1 MQQLTGTNAIIT
13 SATTIVANILP
24 SLSNDVPIIIN
35 AVQIVAT
42 LGTVYVLTRVGRKPL
57 TLYGNLALAIVD
69 ILIGILFV
77 FDNWAPSGMIVFVLL
92 MVYMIVYGISLGPV
106 VWLYVP
112 EIIPA
117 KIVPFAT
124 MMNWFGCSLCV
135 MFTPIAISANND
147 NPYPVFFF
155 FGAITFLF
163 YLFNL
168 VYMVETKGKSTKE
181 IIAAFNGFKK

>member
-13 SATTIVANILP
+13 SAGVIVGKILP
-24 SLSNDVPIIIN
+24 SLANDVPIIIN
-35 AVQIVAT
+35 AVQIFAT
-42 LGTVYVLTRVGRKPL
+42 LGTVFVLTRVGRKPL
-57 TLYGNLALAIVD
+57 TLFGNLALAITD

-92 MVYMIVYGISLGPV
+92 MIYMIIYGISLGPV

-135 MFTPIAISANND
+135 MFTPIAIDANNG

-155 FGAITFLF
+155 FGAITFVF
-163 YLFNL
+163 FLFNL
-168 VYMVETKGKSTKE
+168 VFMVETKGKS
-181 IIAAFNGFKK
+181 KK

>member
-1 MQQLTGTNAIIT
+1 M
-13 SATTIVANILP
+13 ATVI
-24 SLSNDVPIIIN
+24 
-35 AVQIVAT
+35 
-42 LGTVYVLTRVGRKPL
+42 VLTRVGRKPL
-57 TLYGNLALAIVD
+57 TLWGNLALAVID
-69 ILIGILFV
+69 ILLGLLFV
-77 FDNWAPSGMIVFVLL
+77 FDKWAPSGMIVFVLL

-135 MFTPIAISANND
+135 MFTPIAIAANHK
-147 NPYPVFFF
+147 NPAPVFFF

-163 YLFNL
+163 YIFNL
-168 VYMVETKGKSTKE
+168 FFMVETKGKSKKE
-181 IIAAFNGFKK
+181 VIAEFKGLKK